1 MTGFARAEGQD
12 EAGSWSWEV
21 KSVNGRGLD
30 VRCRLPIGF
39 DRLEQQ
45 LRDAVKQRFRRGNVT
60 ATLTLG
66 QRTTTAKLRLNEEL
80 LVQLPGLLEAIGAQV
95 NVEPARLDGL
105 MRLNGLLVMEDE
117 SEAEEERE
125 QRERAILATLS
136 EATEAL
142 ATARESEG
150 ARLMGTLV
158 TLIDEIAEL
167 QQEAARTAGAQPES
181 LKARLRT
188 QVAALLE
195 ASPALPEDRLVQE
208 AALLAAKSD
217 VREELDRLAAHIEAA
232 RELLADGAS
241 VGRRLD
247 FLCQEFNREGNT
259 LCSKAVDIDLTQIGL
274 DRKAAVERFREQVQN
289 VE

>member
-274 DRKAAVERFREQVQN
+274 DLKAAVERFREQVQN